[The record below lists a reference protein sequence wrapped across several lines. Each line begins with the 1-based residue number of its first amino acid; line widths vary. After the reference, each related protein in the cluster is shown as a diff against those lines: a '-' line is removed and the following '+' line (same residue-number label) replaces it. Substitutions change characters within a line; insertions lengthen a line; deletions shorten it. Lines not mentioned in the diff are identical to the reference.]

1 MWVNK
6 FIYQCLNEN
15 ISTQRTR
22 ADVAEMQ
29 ARTLSEQNK
38 VLQTNMDWMRLRLT
52 QMEKERAQLMFQLM
66 GVKVPVPEIEQVRID
81 LPGELQHP
89 LNQMPSFEDV
99 GDEEA
104 HKLGYK

>member
-1 MWVNK
+1 MWINRNDYMLLVAKENAERA
-6 FIYQCLNEN
+6 LNA
-15 ISTQRTR
+15 S
-22 ADVAEMQ
+22 
-29 ARTLSEQNK
+29 AREQNK

-66 GVKVPVPEIEQVRID
+66 GVKVPVPEIEHVRID